1 MPAGRVHN
9 AINTIT
15 FVAAAGAYGYAY
27 QNHLVRFEPAQ
38 IAAFSLAF
46 FAGTFL
52 LSPDLD
58 LSEQNNS
65 SKKNWGW
72 FGFLWV
78 PYGWVMSHR
87 GMSHT
92 WILGPLTRLAY
103 LALLLALPAYFLRVQ
118 LETWR
123 VGQTAIIAAVVG
135 YYASQWLHLIADGV
149 APDVVTPGFMYRR
162 RRRR

>member
-1 MPAGRVHN
+1 MPSGRVHN
-9 AINTIT
+9 AINTMT
-15 FVAAAGAYGYAY
+15 YLAAAGAYGYAHT
-27 QNHLVRFEPAQ
+27 QNLLRLEPQQ
-38 IAAFSLAF
+38 IIVGSMAF

-65 SKKNWGW
+65 SKRAWGW
-72 FGFLWV
+72 LGFVWV

-92 WILGPLTRLAY
+92 WLVGPLTRLVY
-103 LALLLALPAYFLRVQ
+103 LALLLALPAYLLRDQ
-118 LETWR
+118 LTTWR
-123 VGQTAIIAAVVG
+123 IGQAELMAAVIG
-135 YYASQWLHLIADGV
+135 YYASQWLHLVADGV
-149 APDVVTPGFMYRR
+149 APDVVTPVFMQRR